1 MKSDNPLNS
10 AFNACLD
17 DLNIHYEKLTAF
29 GLDIHKV
36 QLRHLKDRAKLDHLY
51 RELNI
56 FLPPKIERSRFIRQF
71 EFLAGR
77 LAAKYALQSLNLQD
91 FVVHQGQQG
100 EPLWPEG
107 VIGGISHVRSGKKCH
122 AIAYAK
128 NHTFKEKIFGIDIE
142 SQKHDIFFNQKD
154 EFYDVFLNG
163 TEQQEMKKLWK
174 SQAYLD
180 VTIFSA
186 KESILKAFYLKYK
199 QIVDFKSIKFKALAG
214 DFLYF
219 DVMQQPL
226 LQRNLEV
233 KVHFFYTDEEIITIS
248 SLEN

>member
-1 MKSDNPLNS
+1 MKSNNQLNS

-29 GLDIHKV
+29 GVEIHKV

-91 FVVHQGQQG
+91 FVVHQGRHG

-107 VIGGISHVRSGKKCH
+107 VMGGISHVGSKKSCY
-122 AIAYAK
+122 AIAYAR
-128 NHTFKEKIFGIDIE
+128 NNTPKEKIFGIDIE
-142 SQKHDIFFNQKD
+142 SQKHDVFFQKKD
-154 EFYDVFLNG
+154 EFYDVFLNKN
-163 TEQQEMKKLWK
+163 EQAEIEKLLK
-174 SQAYLD
+174 DQAYLYLI
-180 VTIFSA
+180 IFSA
-186 KESILKAFYLKYK
+186 KESVLKAFYLKYK

-219 DVMQQPL
+219 HVMQQPL

-233 KVHFFYTDEEIITIS
+233 KVHFFHTDDEIITIS
-248 SLEN
+248 SLKN

>member
-17 DLNIHYEKLTAF
+17 DLNIHYEKLIVF

-36 QLRHLKDRAKLDHLY
+36 QLRHIKDRAKLDHLY
-51 RELNI
+51 RELDI
-56 FLPPKIERSRFIRQF
+56 FLPAKIERSRFIRQF

-91 FVVHQGQQG
+91 FIVHQGQEG

-107 VIGGISHVRSGKKCH
+107 VIGGISHVRSEKKCH

-163 TEQQEMKKLWK
+163 TEQQEMKKLRK

-199 QIVDFKSIKFKALAG
+199 QIVDFKSIKFKALTG

-226 LQRNLEV
+226 KQRNLEV
-233 KVHFFYTDEEIITIS
+233 KVHFFHTDGEIITIS

>member
-1 MKSDNPLNS
+1 MKSNNQLNS

-29 GLDIHKV
+29 GVEIHKV
-36 QLRHLKDRAKLDHLY
+36 QLSQSKDRAKLDHLY
-51 RELNI
+51 RELDI
-56 FLPPKIERSRFIRQF
+56 FLPAKIERSRFIRQF

-91 FVVHQGQQG
+91 FVVYQGRHG

-107 VIGGISHVRSGKKCH
+107 VMGGISHVGSKKSCY
-122 AIAYAK
+122 AIAYAR
-128 NHTFKEKIFGIDIE
+128 NNTPKEKIFGIDIE

-154 EFYDVFLNG
+154 EFYDVFLNE

-186 KESILKAFYLKYK
+186 KESVMKVFYLKYK
-199 QIVDFKSIKFKALAG
+199 QIIDFKNIKFKALVG

-219 DVMQQPL
+219 HVIQQPL
-226 LQRNLEV
+226 MQRNLEV